1 MIGFFTGAAFA
12 LGVLLFLPLWRI
24 ARGPTIF
31 DRLVGTGVMGTK
43 TTVLLVLM
51 GYAVGRA
58 DMFVD
63 ISLGYGLALLVG
75 TLVTAKYLEASGEAG
90 EGAGTEHETAP
101 APENHQSDEAT
112 A

>member
-1 MIGFFTGAAFA
+1 MIGFFTGAALA
-12 LGVLLFLPLWRI
+12 LGVLLFLPLYRI

-31 DRLVGTGVMGTK
+31 DRLVGAGMMGTK
-43 TTVLLVLM
+43 TTVLLILM
-51 GYAVGRA
+51 GFAVGRA

-75 TLVTAKYLEASGEAG
+75 TLVTTKYLEAVAD
-90 EGAGTEHETAP
+90 EGDETKDA
-101 APENHQSDEAT
+101 ASEGDGDEAT